1 MKALRS
7 LLIASLLAVATTA
20 SAQGSP
26 FKFEFH
32 GFVTGSTY
40 MEDQVFVTGIG
51 QGLML
56 GAPSPANHLPIQVAP
71 PGTVTTKSGTFLGG
85 DIRQSRWIFAMSGP
99 QVMGGATPK
108 AYFEGDFFGMTAPG
122 GLGYESAIP
131 RIRQAFAE
139 LNWGNTQFQVGQYSA
154 QLLLAQIPAS
164 IAHIANPPTFG
175 AGTLGWRP
183 IGLRLIHAIPMDG
196 FKIELAAE
204 LAQSKWNDVGQSL
217 GAQLGGD
224 NGGAPAPINNTPGAV
239 PMGWA
244 SGMPQ
249 VDARVQ
255 VIGKSGGFSYQGYVA
270 AYYESVNLKGF
281 GDTNRSGTPA
291 APGVVLQDGTRKT
304 SVSPFVAELGGKF
317 NFAPVTLAF
326 NAYTGKATGP
336 LAGAMLQWGDIKDVG
351 AWGQLGADLTK
362 EFSLWVLYGFSSPDK
377 KDVQNWVNLAGAN
390 LTEFNSGL
398 RGDNSV
404 IGAMAKYQEGGYALS
419 LEYYGYSTKYLTGNL
434 APGNSIGTKSESAY
448 QVLLTGGYFF

>member
-85 DIRQSRWIFAMSGP
+85 DVRQSRWIFAMSGP
-99 QVMGGATPK
+99 QVMWGATPK

-122 GLGYESAIP
+122 ALGYESAIP

-139 LNWGNTQFQVGQYSA
+139 LNWGNTQFQMGQYSA

-204 LAQSKWNDVGQSL
+204 LAQSKWADVGQSL
-217 GAQLGGD
+217 SAQLAGT
-224 NGGAPAPINNTPGAV
+224 NNTPAAV
-239 PMGWA
+239 PMGWT
-244 SGMPQ
+244 SGTPQ

-281 GDTNRSGTPA
+281 GDTAGA
-291 APGVVLQDGTRKT
+291 AGVLLQDGSRKT
-304 SVSPFVAELGGKF
+304 SVSPFVAEIGGKF

-336 LAGAMLQWGDIKDVG
+336 LAGAMLQFGDIKDVG
-351 AWGQLGADLTK
+351 YWGQLGADLTK
-362 EFSLWVLYGFSSPDK
+362 EFSLWVLYGGSSPDK
-377 KDVQNWVNLAGAN
+377 KDVQNWGNPGGTN
-390 LTEFNSGL
+390 YTEYNAAL
-398 RGDNSV
+398 RGDNQL
-404 IGAMAKYQEGGYALS
+404 IGAMAKYQDGGYALS
-419 LEYYGYSTKYLTGNL
+419 LEYYSYSTKYLTGNNTV
-434 APGNSIGTKSESAY
+434 GVGTKSESAY